1 MSTLLVIQMIISL
14 LFILSV
20 LLQKKSVWFS
30 WALAWA
36 YADNTSFY
44 WNKRGFAKFLYISSV
59 ILAVLMFLNALLMVL
74 V

>member
-1 MSTLLVIQMIISL
+1 MVIQIVLSI

-44 WNKRGFAKFLYISSV
+44 WNKRGFAKFLHYASI
-59 ILAVLMFLNALLMVL
+59 ILAVAMFANGLLIVL